1 MNTPWGQSQSV
12 ETLARGIHWVS
23 TASHG
28 GLMVSAGVAA
38 KLLSERAIK
47 NAFPGTCAEYVC
59 FEEDCSYAIAFYE
72 HPEWKRHL
80 DRKALAEWECSNLD
94 PDSYM
99 GKAKA
104 SAIPKLIAEV
114 SKSDDAIREDMRAI
128 VTSWTPKYFATESE
142 VA

>member
-1 MNTPWGQSQSV
+1 M
-12 ETLARGIHWVS
+12 VS
-23 TASHG
+23 TS
-28 GLMVSAGVAA
+28 VAA
-38 KLLSERAIK
+38 ELFSERAIK
-47 NAFPGTCAEYVC
+47 NAFPGTCVEYVC

-80 DRKALAEWECSNLD
+80 DRKALAGWEGSNLD

-104 SAIPKLIAEV
+104 SAIPKLMAEV
-114 SKSDDAIREDMRAI
+114 LKSDDAIREDMRAI
-128 VTSWTPKYFATESE
+128 VNAWTPKYFATESE

>member
-1 MNTPWGQSQSV
+1 
-12 ETLARGIHWVS
+12 
-23 TASHG
+23 
-28 GLMVSAGVAA
+28 MVSAGVAA
-38 KLLSERAIK
+38 KLFSERAIK
-47 NAFPGTCAEYVC
+47 NAFPGTRGEYVC

-114 SKSDDAIREDMRAI
+114 SKSDDAIREDMRAV
-128 VTSWTPKYFATESE
+128 VTAWTPKYFAAESE